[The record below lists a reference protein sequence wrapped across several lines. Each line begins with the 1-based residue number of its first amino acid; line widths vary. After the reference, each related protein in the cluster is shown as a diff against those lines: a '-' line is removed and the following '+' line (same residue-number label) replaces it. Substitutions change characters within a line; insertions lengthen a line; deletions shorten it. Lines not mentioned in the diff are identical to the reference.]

1 MEIDTHLPDSS
12 AKKQPEVTD
21 KDFFNIEPSKG
32 TTHNA
37 LKHIS
42 LAYFNITPRN
52 PEMDKALRARVI
64 VESCQKEVNAFI
76 PIKAIQLSPQIEVR
90 SCFPFSCKIPVRIWC
105 QAINGRDEE
114 VISSLNALI
123 KATPDKVSTIN
134 STDQFH
140 RTLLFYAAY
149 KCNRISSPI

>member
-1 MEIDTHLPDSS
+1 MELQSTLPDSS
-12 AKKQPEVTD
+12 HKKLLEPTD
-21 KDFFNIEPSKG
+21 KDFFNIEPSQG

-42 LAYFNITPRN
+42 LAYFSITPKN
-52 PEMDKALRARVI
+52 PEMDRALHARVI
-64 VESCQKEVNAFI
+64 VEACQKEVNNFI
-76 PIKAIQLSPQIEVR
+76 PIKSAQLNPQAEGR
-90 SCFPFSCKIPVRIWC
+90 CCFPFSCKIPVRIWC

-114 VISSLNALI
+114 VIASLSALL
-123 KATPDKVSTIN
+123 KATPDKISTIN

-149 KCNRISSPI
+149 KCSSISRSI